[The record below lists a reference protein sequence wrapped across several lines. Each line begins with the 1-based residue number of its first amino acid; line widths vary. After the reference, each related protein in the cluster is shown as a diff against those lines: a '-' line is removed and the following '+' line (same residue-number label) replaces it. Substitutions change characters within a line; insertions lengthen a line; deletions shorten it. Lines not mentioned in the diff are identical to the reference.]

1 MGSARTNIEDPYAL
15 RPLRIKVFYLPPGN
29 QKRRVHLDEDV
40 PTRQLVELGLNE
52 AVVHGLEGL
61 FTSAGEGSTR
71 GRIHRSQ
78 AARSIKHTEIIVPRI
93 RRHERRQRKESRA
106 RPQRGVGEVSAR
118 IRP

>member
-15 RPLRIKVFYLPPGN
+15 RPLRIKVFNLPPRN

-71 GRIHRSQ
+71 GRMHRSQ
-78 AARSIKHTEIIVPRI
+78 DARSVEHREIIVP
-93 RRHERRQRKESRA
+93 
-106 RPQRGVGEVSAR
+106 GVQ
-118 IRP
+118 